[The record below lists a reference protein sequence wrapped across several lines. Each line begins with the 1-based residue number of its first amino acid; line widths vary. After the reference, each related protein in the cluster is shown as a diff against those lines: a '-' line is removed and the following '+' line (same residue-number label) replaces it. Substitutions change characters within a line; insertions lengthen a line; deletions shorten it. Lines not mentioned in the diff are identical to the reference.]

1 MSLRSTVRST
11 VKWLLVATLALPV
24 VALVL
29 AWAGGLLRAMGDVAG
44 AIAVGYAVTACQ
56 VVWAVCLV
64 GLLITLAIVVVD
76 DEQVIEKPIVD
87 EELE

>member
-1 MSLRSTVRST
+1 MSLRSTVRIA

-44 AIAVGYAVTACQ
+44 AIAVGYVVTACQ

-64 GLLITLAIVVVD
+64 GMLITLAIVVVY
-76 DEQVIEKPIVD
+76 DEQAIEKPIVD